1 MNSNI
6 KGWIGFAIV
15 AFLIIGGA
23 FGTSHILPTT
33 ASGISVSNIT
43 SSNGGNYVANNQTYV
58 VNVSD
63 TSTSENFTVS
73 MTSTVA
79 SGSLNVSIIPP
90 TLLNSTLFNLT
101 YNTMYNKL
109 YNQSVNKTE
118 KAGITLN
125 NSVNQSIKQNASAN
139 ATVYAY
145 QNASINLF
153 LPIYLNTTFAGGT
166 HSFNISISLNSSAL
180 KLLNRNEVLFATINL
195 ASGPDVANGNI
206 MFVKV

>member
-1 MNSNI
+1 MNSNT

-15 AFLIIGGA
+15 AVLIIGGA
-23 FGTSHILPTT
+23 FGTSHILPTST
-33 ASGISVSNIT
+33 TGISISNIA

-63 TSTSENFTVS
+63 SSSGDNFTVS

-79 SGSLNVSIIPP
+79 SGSLNVSIISQA
-90 TLLNSTLFNLT
+90 LLNSTLFNLT

-109 YNQSVNKTE
+109 YNQSVNSTE

-145 QNASINLF
+145 QNATINLF
-153 LPIYLNTTFAGGT
+153 SPIYMNTTFTGGT
-166 HSFNISISLNSSAL
+166 HTFNISISLNSSAL

-195 ASGPDVANGNI
+195 ASGPYVANGNI